1 MSKEKFKE
9 FIKTNPQLAKAVF
22 DGKTTFQ
29 KLYETYDIYGESSD
43 IFNQY
48 LNNKAE
54 PKVVNNTSFAEIA
67 NMFKNIDLDT
77 VQKGVNGLQIKSDPN
92 LYNYLRQNS
101 YWYKYLNRNPV
112 YLKQMEDE
120 MKEKYKLRSVDKI
133 ENISHTI
140 KMVESIL
147 DIIK

>member
-1 MSKEKFKE
+1 M
-9 FIKTNPQLAKAVF
+9 QV
-22 DGKTTFQ
+22 
-29 KLYETYDIYGESSD
+29 ETR
-43 IFNQY
+43 
-48 LNNKAE
+48 LK
-54 PKVVNNTSFAEIA
+54 
-67 NMFKNIDLDT
+67 
-77 VQKGVNGLQIKSDPN
+77 IKSDPN
-92 LYNYLRQNS
+92 LYNYLLQNS

>member
-9 FIKTNPQLAKAVF
+9 FIKTKPELAKAVF

-77 VQKGVNGLQIKSDPN
+77 VQKGVNGLQKAIGLVQEIVPKNNNNIPN
-92 LYNYLRQNS
+92 YEERPIN
-101 YWYKYLNRNPV
+101 KY
-112 YLKQMEDE
+112 YED
-120 MKEKYKLRSVDKI
+120 
-133 ENISHTI
+133 
-140 KMVESIL
+140 
-147 DIIK
+147 